1 MTLDQ
6 LEQYT
11 NLRAEVAELE
21 RKQERAERRARV
33 ILTDSVRGS
42 DPEYPYCPH
51 TIIIRGRGER
61 QARTVRK
68 IKMERRKRLEKAKGQ
83 LAEIEAFI
91 ASVDDSRIRR
101 IIDLRYI
108 QGKNWKQVAQK
119 IYGSPHYEDAA
130 KKRLYR
136 YLDCPKS
143 PELKC

>member
-51 TIIIRGRGER
+51 TIIIRGHGER

-101 IIDLRYI
+101 IVDLKYI
-108 QGKNWKQVAQK
+108 QNKTWAQVGQK
-119 IYGSPHYEDAA
+119 VYGAPKYGDAA
-130 KKRLYR
+130 RMLLTR
-136 YLDCPKS
+136 FLEKS
-143 PELKC
+143 